1 MENLA
6 QFAERK
12 RLRIKRNEVGEL
24 MIPGRIGHLYEH
36 DCGVFGLMLVSPN
49 GDDPMLD
56 NTLRSK
62 MRKALREGLELHQRG
77 DYESI
82 FLFDAE
88 NKQHTHLAI
97 RLIGCKRK
105 RRQTGKGRPFTSER
119 VKELA
124 RIRFNH
130 AGEGHGT
137 AQKPAIQPGTTRE
150 KGQEE
155 TTLVHAA

>member
-36 DCGVFGLMLVSPN
+36 DCGVFGLMLMSPN
-49 GDDPMLD
+49 GDDPKLD

-77 DYESI
+77 DYESS

-105 RRQTGKGRPFTSER
+105 RRQTGKGKPLTSER
-119 VKELA
+119 ARYLA
-124 RIRFNH
+124 QIRH
-130 AGEGHGT
+130 GCAREGH
-137 AQKPAIQPGTTRE
+137 
-150 KGQEE
+150 EE
-155 TTLVHAA
+155 PQSEPVPVLAGV

>member
-12 RLRIKRNEVGEL
+12 RLRIKRDEVGDL

-36 DCGVFGLMLVSPN
+36 DCGAFGLMLMSPN
-49 GDDPMLD
+49 GDDPRLD
-56 NTLRSK
+56 STLRSR
-62 MRKALREGLELHQRG
+62 MRKAVQAGLALHQRG
-77 DYESI
+77 DHEST
-82 FLFDAE
+82 LTFDPE
-88 NKQHTHLAI
+88 NKQHAGLAI

-137 AQKPAIQPGTTRE
+137 AQKHPIEPRA
-150 KGQEE
+150 EE
-155 TTLVHAA
+155 LVEITV